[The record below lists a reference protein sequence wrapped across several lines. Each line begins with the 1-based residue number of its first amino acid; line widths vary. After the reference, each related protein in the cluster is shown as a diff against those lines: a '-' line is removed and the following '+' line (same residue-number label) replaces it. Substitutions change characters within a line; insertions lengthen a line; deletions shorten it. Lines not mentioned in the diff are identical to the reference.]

1 MGQADDPERLLAE
14 ALRAQAASTPA
25 SGSSGS
31 GGWGDNTEAA
41 LRAITGTGP
50 TERVDNDM
58 PTVRTDGERAPL
70 RPRTVLLL
78 AVLLGLAV
86 GTVAG
91 LVSVL

>member
-1 MGQADDPERLLAE
+1 MGQGDDPERLLAE

-25 SGSSGS
+25 SGSSGVP
-31 GGWGDNTEAA
+31 TEAA
-41 LRAITGTGP
+41 LRAIMGTGP
-50 TERVDNDM
+50 TERVDSEP

-70 RPRTVLLL
+70 RARTLLLL

>member
-25 SGSSGS
+25 SGS
-31 GGWGDNTEAA
+31 GGIPTEAA

-50 TERVDNDM
+50 TERVDNEL
-58 PTVRTDGERAPL
+58 PTVRAEGERAQL
-70 RPRTVLLL
+70 RPLTVLLL